1 MRNHRII
8 AAILTFTVSVC
19 PLSYSHAETLTNSA
33 DTTALSSSVGP
44 TVGTYSDGA
53 SSVPETT
60 GGSNYP
66 AALETAEETVQET
79 KSYEEI
85 LLEQQA
91 LEQARLAALAMH
103 AADIGNYYKDSVL
116 IGDSVAMGFSLY
128 AARNATAPIFQNLK
142 FLTRGSYSVHNAF
155 SKITSKS
162 THPIYGG
169 EQHYIWDSIK
179 LVNAKHVYSFFGLN
193 DLYDGVDYT
202 VQKYLQLLDKIK
214 TENPD
219 VDFTIVSTTPMYKGS
234 EKKNLNNANIRALN
248 EQMKALAAVNGWGFI
263 DVATPLTDSTGYLA
277 PKYCSDKYV
286 HQTNSAYAVWQQT
299 FEQYA
304 EQHLKDGE
312 NEEEIKE
319 TRVEESAP
327 DAIRPTE
334 AASAY

>member
-1 MRNHRII
+1 MRNHRILTAVLTI
-8 AAILTFTVSVC
+8 AVSISSLC
-19 PLSYSHAETLTNSA
+19 MAYGEASA
-33 DTTALSSSVGP
+33 KGVDAAALSSSVGP
-44 TVGTYSDGA
+44 TVGADSNGA
-53 SSVPETT
+53 STT
-60 GGSNYP
+60 GDSLSAQGTV
-66 AALETAEETVQET
+66 AETVQET

-91 LEQARLAALAMH
+91 QEFERLAALARH
-103 AADIGNYYKDSVL
+103 AADIGNFYKDSVL

-128 AARNATAPIFQNLK
+128 AARNATVPIFQNLK

-193 DLYDGVDYT
+193 DLYDGVEYT
-202 VQKYLQLLDKIK
+202 VQKYLQLIDKIK

-219 VDFTIVSTTPMYKGS
+219 VDFTIISTTPMYKGS

-248 EQMKALAAVNGWGFI
+248 EQMKAVAAANGWGFI
-263 DVATPLTDSTGYLA
+263 DVATPLTDAAGCLA

-304 EQHLKDGE
+304 EAHLNDAE
-312 NEEEIKE
+312 DKE
-319 TRVEESAP
+319 KVEETTEAESLP
-327 DAIRPTE
+327 DVIKPTE
-334 AASAY
+334 PSQSY